1 MTKFIRGIHN
11 IKNCDSQ
18 HIVTIGNFDGFHRG
32 HQVIIEKL
40 KIESKYYN
48 LPNIVIIFEPQPQEF
63 FYKIVYRL
71 TNLRNKIKYLYEIN
85 VDKIL
90 CINFNKKFSLFSA
103 YKFIVNILVKKINMK
118 CIVIGDDFHF
128 GFNRKG
134 NYIFL
139 QKIAKK
145 FKFNIIQ
152 ITTYTNNGE
161 RISSTKIR
169 NLLLQDKIEEAQI
182 LLGHPYRISGIVV
195 SNKKLGRIIG
205 YPTANIIL
213 NKVILPVS
221 GVYIVKV
228 NNIFLY
234 PVFGVANISSKV
246 TMFGYK
252 QQLEVHLLDLDINL
266 YGRIIDVYFIKKI
279 RKEKEFNSIEKLRQQ
294 ISIDIIKTR
303 DFIKNNI

>member
-11 IKNCDSQ
+11 IKNCSSQ

-63 FYKIVYRL
+63 FYKKVYRL
-71 TNLRNKIKYLYEIN
+71 TNLRNKIKYLYENNI
-85 VDKIL
+85 DKIL
-90 CINFNKKFSLFSA
+90 CVNFNKKFSSFNA

-118 CIVIGDDFHF
+118 CIVIGDDFRF
-128 GFNRKG
+128 GYNRKG

-139 QKIAKK
+139 QKIARK

-169 NLLLQDKIEEAQI
+169 NLLLQDKIKEAQI
-182 LLGHPYRISGIVV
+182 LLGHPYVISGIVV

-213 NKVILPVS
+213 VKIILPIN

-228 NNIFLY
+228 NNIFSY
-234 PVFGVANISSKV
+234 PIFGVANVNSVS
-246 TMFGYK
+246 TTLGYK
-252 QQLEVHLLDLDINL
+252 QQLEVHLLDVNINL
-266 YGRIIDVYFIKKI
+266 YGRMIDVYFIKKI
-279 RKEKEFNSIEKLRQQ
+279 RNEKKFNSIKQLKQQ
-294 ISIDIIKTR
+294 ISADIIETR
-303 DFIKNNI
+303 NFIKNNT

>member
-11 IKNCDSQ
+11 IKNFDSQ

-48 LPNIVIIFEPQPQEF
+48 LPNVVIIFEPQPQEF
-63 FYKIVYRL
+63 FCKKVYRL
-71 TNLRNKIKYLYEIN
+71 TNLRNKIKYLYETNI
-85 VDKIL
+85 DKIL
-90 CINFNKKFSLFSA
+90 CINFNKKFSLFNS
-103 YKFIVNILVKKINMK
+103 YKFVVNILIKKINMK

-128 GFNRKG
+128 GFNREG

-139 QKIAKK
+139 QKIARK

-152 ITTYTNNGE
+152 ITTYTSNGE

-169 NLLLQDKIEEAQI
+169 SLLLEDKIKEAQF
-182 LLGHPYRISGIVV
+182 LLGHTYSISGTVV

-205 YPTANIIL
+205 YPTANIVL
-213 NKVILPVS
+213 NKIVLPVN

-228 NNIFLY
+228 NNIFSY
-234 PVFGVANISSKV
+234 PIFGVANISKV
-246 TMFGYK
+246 LTVIGYK
-252 QQLEVHLLDLDINL
+252 QQLEVHLLDININL
-266 YGRIIDVYFIKKI
+266 YGQIIDVDFIKKI
-279 RKEKEFNSIEKLRQQ
+279 RKEKKFDSIEKLKKQ
-294 ISIDIIKTR
+294 ISIDITKARNYIKY
-303 DFIKNNI
+303 NI

>member
-11 IKNCDSQ
+11 IKNCNSQ

-63 FYKIVYRL
+63 FHKMVYRL

-90 CINFNKKFSLFSA
+90 CINFNKKFSLFNA
-103 YKFIVNILVKKINMK
+103 YKFIINILIKKINMK

-139 QKIAKK
+139 QKMAKK

-169 NLLLQDKIEEAQI
+169 NLLLQDKIEEAQL

-213 NKVILPVS
+213 NKIVLPVS

-228 NNIFLY
+228 NNIFLH
-234 PVFGVANISSKV
+234 PVFGVANISNKV
-246 TMFGYK
+246 TTFGYK
-252 QQLEVHLLDLDINL
+252 QQLEVHLLDIDINL
-266 YGRIIDVYFIKKI
+266 
-279 RKEKEFNSIEKLRQQ
+279 
-294 ISIDIIKTR
+294 
-303 DFIKNNI
+303 